1 MACKQHCIKIIAE
14 SIVVF
19 KEVCIVAKK
28 RANGEGTIRQRKDG
42 RWEGLYSLNYK
53 RKSVYGKTQDEVRK
67 KLNKILNDIDN
78 HSYIANPNIS
88 FGAWLDE
95 WLDVYV
101 KPNVKL
107 STYGSYERQIRLH
120 IKPEIGRIKLKD
132 LTANTLQKLLNK
144 KRNEGLSA
152 SSVRGVF
159 KVISCAYKEAYR
171 NNYVKRNICDLVT
184 LPKEQQREMRVFTL
198 EEQQALQDAL
208 EGERLGIGVLLSLYT
223 GMRIGEILGL
233 KFSDIDFKERTV
245 TVRRSLN
252 RLTLYD
258 NSEKKTDIVISEPK
272 TSNSNRVIPLQKFL
286 IPLLKE
292 HKQMLAVEKK
302 RVCQLYNDNDFV
314 ICNEYGKCIEPRTYQ
329 VFFKNMLEKAKIETT
344 HFHTLR
350 HTFATRALEFGFDVK
365 VLASVLGHANASTT
379 LNKYA
384 HALPDH
390 KKQSMEKLSS
400 LYI

>member
-1 MACKQHCIKIIAE
+1 M
-14 SIVVF
+14 
-19 KEVCIVAKK
+19 AKK

-159 KVISCAYKEAYR
+159 KVISCAYKEAYK

-198 EEQQALQDAL
+198 VEQQALQDAL
-208 EGERLGIGVLLSLYT
+208 KGERLGIGVLLSL
-223 GMRIGEILGL
+223 MRIGEILGL
-233 KFSDIDFKERTV
+233 KFSDIDFKECTI

-272 TSNSNRVIPLQKFL
+272 TSNSNRVIPLQEFL

-314 ICNEYGKCIEPRTYQ
+314 ICNEFGKCIEPRTYQ

-350 HTFATRALEFGFDVK
+350 HTFATRALENGFDVK

-379 LNKYA
+379 LNKYV

-400 LYI
+400 QYI